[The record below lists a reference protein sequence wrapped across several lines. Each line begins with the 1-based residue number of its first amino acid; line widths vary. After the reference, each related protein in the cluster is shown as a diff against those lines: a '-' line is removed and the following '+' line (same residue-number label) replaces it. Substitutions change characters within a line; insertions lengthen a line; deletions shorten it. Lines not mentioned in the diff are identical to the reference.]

1 MKSRKHIW
9 IVLTLLFVLPLIA
22 YTKIQNR
29 YSKEVNN
36 VSRPYKADW
45 LVSPEEEPA
54 GDHKVS
60 NAPECDIKGVL
71 SCYDKDKLR
80 VDILLN
86 KPISYDFKIWYAIKF
101 EYSDM
106 IEYYTYYPVSGDLVY
121 EKEVEGEIV
130 DTQSLKEDEV
140 DYAGVTDSGGEKNID
155 VYIIIDK
162 DKHIAGDKGKKYF
175 LTTTFYSGFL
185 DEKDKMH
192 IADETPPVN
201 LYFKR

>member
-1 MKSRKHIW
+1 MKYKKCINLV
-9 IVLTLLFVLPLIA
+9 IILLFVFPIMLHPKA
-22 YTKIQNR
+22 KNR
-29 YSKEVNN
+29 NSKEVTD

-45 LVSPEEEPA
+45 IVSPEEESE

-80 VDILLN
+80 VDILLY
-86 KPISYDFKIWYAIKF
+86 KPISYNFKVWYAIKF

-106 IEYYTYYPVSGDLVY
+106 TEYYTYYPVSCDLVY
-121 EKEVEGEIV
+121 EKEIDGEIV

-140 DYAGVTDSGGEKNID
+140 DYAGVTDSGGEKNTD

-185 DEKDKMH
+185 DEKDKMY
-192 IADETPPVN
+192 IADETLDVN